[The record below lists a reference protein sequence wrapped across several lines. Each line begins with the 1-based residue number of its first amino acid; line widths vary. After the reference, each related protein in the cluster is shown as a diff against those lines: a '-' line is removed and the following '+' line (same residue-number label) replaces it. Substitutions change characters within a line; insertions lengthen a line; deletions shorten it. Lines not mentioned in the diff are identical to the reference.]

1 MLVNADTWKMCI
13 FMKVKSYVQNTY
25 LCTKYIS
32 TKHFKLQYFKKN
44 PILFME
50 DPLLG
55 RNTCFSKR
63 NGHNKSEND
72 QYVVANV
79 WLMGSR
85 PLGPFIC
92 LFIHTTMR

>member
-1 MLVNADTWKMCI
+1 
-13 FMKVKSYVQNTY
+13 
-25 LCTKYIS
+25 
-32 TKHFKLQYFKKN
+32 
-44 PILFME
+44 ME
-50 DPLLG
+50 DQDPLLG

-79 WLMGSR
+79 WLMESR

-92 LFIHTTMR
+92 LFVHTTMR